1 MVDKKSFIYISCG
14 RSIWHTAQSTQDKR
28 EKIQALSLAEEC
40 YSMKL
45 DLLTNATVVDD
56 AIRFV
61 SDRLKEKSHRAI
73 AMKIINNQKNPTVM
87 KMKIS
92 YKMRK
97 LEKQELIMS
106 PRDILWASP

>member
-1 MVDKKSFIYISCG
+1 VG
-14 RSIWHTAQSTQDKR
+14 EAWHTAQSTQDKR

-40 YSMKL
+40 YSTKL
-45 DLLTNATVVDD
+45 DLLTNATVVDN
-56 AIRFV
+56 AISFV

-92 YKMRK
+92 
-97 LEKQELIMS
+97 
-106 PRDILWASP
+106 